1 MSRKP
6 KGHTQKLKAWTP
18 TRRQLI
24 EELGTASDRDLGLKY
39 SLSAGRVRG
48 LRLENGI
55 ASYTK
60 NKKRTPM
67 SDLQEK
73 VQSLEDEVIRLRAY
87 VKHERERSRNEA
99 ERIVAASSRWIDM
112 APKLLAMKDKL
123 MATVRAEVQ
132 MEAKILREIL
142 VKEVA
147 RKIHEARVEY
157 EETNRAKGQ
166 NLFELPGYMY
176 QDFKMGGSH
185 D

>member
-1 MSRKP
+1 MRKRP
-6 KGHTQKLKAWTP
+6 KRLKAKDEITPWTP

-24 EELGTASDRDLGLKY
+24 EELGTATDSSLALKY
-39 SLSAGRVRG
+39 SLSKERIRG
-48 LRLENGI
+48 LRREHGI
-55 ASYTK
+55 ATYAA

-132 MEAKILREIL
+132 VEAKILREIL

-147 RKIHEARVEY
+147 CKIREAREEY

-166 NLFELPGYMY
+166 KLFELPGYMY
-176 QDFKMGGSH
+176 QDFKLE
-185 D
+185 DK